1 MGLFSDMAVLGHQ
14 GCWSTEWRK
23 AWLITILPAP
33 SRPGCVTTKDGLL
46 QERVKISGMSPTSWP
61 SVKPVSGSIPS
72 SSWCLSQKTLS
83 ESSSAPFSNTPSCCK
98 VTNRDCTCFCVE
110 ECLHIH
116 SILLQAVIIWVCLV
130 LLYFFH
136 GIQFSL
142 LFHYIFATSYRK

>member
-23 AWLITILPAP
+23 AWLITIIPAP

-46 QERVKISGMSPTSWP
+46 QERVKISGVWSLWVGVVPLHP
-61 SVKPVSGSIPS
+61 GVCLRKPFLRVLLHHFLTPMGIKWAPS
-72 SSWCLSQKTLS
+72 S
-83 ESSSAPFSNTPSCCK
+83 CK

-110 ECLHIH
+110 ECLQHTLHPSPSSH
-116 SILLQAVIIWVCLV
+116 SLGLSCFII
-130 LLYFFH
+130 FFQ